1 MQFRS
6 KLTRETIEKGI
17 NNFLKVDFFYER
29 YIENIYKSKRKI
41 SQQDWILDMAV
52 PVSIFASVVVIIS
65 ILVLLNSN

>member
-17 NNFLKVDFFYER
+17 NNLLKVDFFYER